1 MKFDAMDKFNL
12 REEKKEKWT
21 IIMLFSTLFLIIL
34 FFIFII
40 YLYSL
45 KIEQINFSVFGLS
58 QDHKDEFNKVLK
70 NKRLLQIILPNFKTK
85 LKEIYF
91 IDSVNISYIPINKI
105 KIILREKKP
114 LFIAYDRNRG
124 FFYEISDQ
132 YIVLRQTSGTTILLQ
147 SYIVSLELQKI
158 YKKGEKIDYNNYKID
173 LYNEDYQLSE
183 IIVDKGNF
191 FGIPVNYRYIISF
204 GSFVNKIKTD
214 NLNLLF
220 WFLNN
225 SKEDERFNRIRYIDM
240 SYSDM
245 ARIILE

>member
-21 IIMLFSTLFLIIL
+21 VIMLLSVLFLIIL

-45 KIEQINFSVFGLS
+45 KIEQVNISVFGLA
-58 QDHKDEFNKVLK
+58 QDHKDDFNKVLK
-70 NKRLLQIILPNFKTK
+70 NTRLLQMILPNFKTK

-91 IDSVNISYIPINKI
+91 IDSVNISYIPINRI
-105 KIILREKKP
+105 KITLTEKKP
-114 LFIAYDRNRG
+114 LFIAYDRDRG
-124 FFYEISDQ
+124 FFYEISDK
-132 YIVLRQTSGTTILLQ
+132 YIVLRPTKETSILLQ
-147 SYIVSLELQKI
+147 YNIVSLELQKI
-158 YKKGEKIDYNNYKID
+158 YEKGEKINYNNYKVD

-191 FGIPVNYRYIISF
+191 FGIPVNYKYIISF
-204 GSFVNKIKTD
+204 GSFVNKIKMD

-220 WFLNN
+220 WFINN
-225 SKEDERFNRIRYIDM
+225 SKEDERFNKIRYIDM
-240 SYSDM
+240 SYPDM